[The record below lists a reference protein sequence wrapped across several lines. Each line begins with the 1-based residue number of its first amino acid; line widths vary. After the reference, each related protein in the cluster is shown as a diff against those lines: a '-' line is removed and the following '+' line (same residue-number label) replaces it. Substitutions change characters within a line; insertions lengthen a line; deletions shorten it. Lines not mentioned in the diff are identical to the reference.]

1 MPGLMQALK
10 SQLAALDP
18 PIKHE
23 IQSQGDNLLITLID
37 PARPARVSR
46 VLNQTLVR
54 NTALLYEVIRD
65 AINELRAIGS
75 LPAITADEIH
85 PDD

>member
-1 MPGLMQALK
+1 MQALK

-46 VLNQTLVR
+46 VLNQGLVR

-65 AINELRAIGS
+65 AINELRASGS
-75 LPAITADEIH
+75 LPAITADEIY

>member
-1 MPGLMQALK
+1 MQDLK

-46 VLNQTLVR
+46 TLNQTLVR

-75 LPAITADEIH
+75 LPAITAADIY

>member
-1 MPGLMQALK
+1 MQALR

-46 VLNQTLVR
+46 TLNQTLVR

-65 AINELRAIGS
+65 AINELRAGGS
-75 LPAITADEIH
+75 LPDITAADIY
-85 PDD
+85 PDS

>member
-1 MPGLMQALK
+1 MQALK

-75 LPAITADEIH
+75 LPAITADEIY
-85 PDD
+85 PDDQ

>member
-1 MPGLMQALK
+1 MQALR

-46 VLNQTLVR
+46 TLNQALVR

-65 AINELRAIGS
+65 AINELRAGGS
-75 LPAITADEIH
+75 LPDITAADVY
-85 PDD
+85 PDS

>member
-1 MPGLMQALK
+1 MQALR

-23 IQSQGDNLLITLID
+23 IQSQGDSLLITLID

-46 VLNQTLVR
+46 TLNQTLVR

-65 AINELRAIGS
+65 AINELRAGGS
-75 LPAITADEIH
+75 LPDITAADIY
-85 PDD
+85 PDS

>member
-1 MPGLMQALK
+1 MQALK